1 MAERAKRNSSRDGV
15 RVMERSRAKSSAAKI
30 RPERWGE
37 ARQMEVRSVRALA
50 DSISPMIE
58 GGDRGGSEAVAA
70 RVWRITSVMK
80 WRSAAEF
87 TFGTTMAS
95 RLGARSWPKD

>member
-1 MAERAKRNSSRDGV
+1 M

-50 DSISPMIE
+50 DSISAMME
-58 GGDRGGSEAVAA
+58 GGGRGGSEAAVA
-70 RVWRITSVMK
+70 RVCRITSVMK
-80 WRSAAEF
+80 WRSEAEF
-87 TFGTTMAS
+87 TLGTTMALT
-95 RLGARSWPKD
+95 LGARSWAID

>member
-1 MAERAKRNSSRDGV
+1 M

-50 DSISPMIE
+50 DSIRAIIE
-58 GGDRGGSEAVAA
+58 GGGRGGSEVVVV

-80 WRSAAEF
+80 WRSEAEF
-87 TFGTTMAS
+87 TLGTTMAS
-95 RLGARSWPKD
+95 TLGARSSGVD